1 VLWDFW
7 SVARRPLMTLFDT
20 PLQEEI

>member
-1 VLWDFW
+1 
-7 SVARRPLMTLFDT
+7 MTLFDT